1 MKLTE
6 LPLSM
11 REFTCI
17 PVTLTGMVELV
28 GVEAEAR
35 TGTLAV
41 TGESQWLQGWAEV
54 RAVES
59 IVVAA
64 AVDETRLGFPP
75 VLDRQTLAKCPVL
88 AHL

>member
-1 MKLTE
+1 
-6 LPLSM
+6 M

-17 PVTLTGMVELV
+17 PLTLTGIVELV

-54 RAVES
+54 RALES
-59 IVVAA
+59 SW
-64 AVDETRLGFPP
+64 
-75 VLDRQTLAKCPVL
+75 
-88 AHL
+88 